1 MPVSQKTRE
10 SESSRESM
18 PRGGR
23 SRNRAK
29 PISSLCRFQRN
40 RLFPGG
46 QLSFIELTCT
56 NFNSIESM
64 EGERR
69 PGPMKTFSVLM
80 CLALFAAVLFAADV
94 DGKWKG
100 VLNVPNMGE
109 TPVTWTFQANGN
121 ELTGSVDQG
130 GGMVMKIKDGKID
143 GNKISF
149 ILPVN
154 MQGNA
159 MNIDYSGIVSE
170 NKIDLTLHVMGQ
182 NISYTVT
189 KVE

>member
-1 MPVSQKTRE
+1 
-10 SESSRESM
+10 
-18 PRGGR
+18 
-23 SRNRAK
+23 
-29 PISSLCRFQRN
+29 
-40 RLFPGG
+40 
-46 QLSFIELTCT
+46 
-56 NFNSIESM
+56 M

-69 PGPMKTFSVLM
+69 PGPMKAFSVLM

-121 ELTGSVDQG
+121 DLTGSVDQG

>member
-1 MPVSQKTRE
+1 
-10 SESSRESM
+10 
-18 PRGGR
+18 
-23 SRNRAK
+23 
-29 PISSLCRFQRN
+29 
-40 RLFPGG
+40 
-46 QLSFIELTCT
+46 
-56 NFNSIESM
+56 M

-69 PGPMKTFSVLM
+69 PGAMKTFSILICM
-80 CLALFAAVLFAADV
+80 ALFAAVLLAADV

-109 TPVTWTFQANGN
+109 TSVTWTFQANGN

-159 MNIDYSGIVSE
+159 MDIDYSGVVSKNE
-170 NKIDLTLHVMGQ
+170 INLTLHVMGQ
-182 NISYTVT
+182 GISYIVK

>member
-1 MPVSQKTRE
+1 
-10 SESSRESM
+10 
-18 PRGGR
+18 
-23 SRNRAK
+23 
-29 PISSLCRFQRN
+29 
-40 RLFPGG
+40 
-46 QLSFIELTCT
+46 
-56 NFNSIESM
+56 M

-80 CLALFAAVLFAADV
+80 WLALFAAVLFAADV